1 MKQYKRSTRLAEQL
15 RRDLSQT
22 WEHDYAEITPGMLS
36 FTQVR
41 LTDDLR
47 YATVYYSHL
56 GTDEQRGKAEQ
67 LLEREAGAL
76 RRKVGKGMRV
86 RRIPEFTFKFDPS
99 IEEGIRI
106 EQLLNQ
112 IKAGNETE
120 DSSE

>member
-1 MKQYKRSTRLAEQL
+1 MKQYKRSTRLSEQL
-15 RRDLSQT
+15 KRDLSET
-22 WEHDYAEITPGMLS
+22 WERDYAEFTPGMLS

-56 GTDEQRGKAEQ
+56 GTQEQKDKAEE
-67 LLEREAGAL
+67 LLQREAGSL

-99 IEEGIRI
+99 IEEGFRI
-106 EQLLNQ
+106 EKLLNE
-112 IKAGNETE
+112 IKASDEAKDT
-120 DSSE
+120 SK

>member
-1 MKQYKRSTRLAEQL
+1 MKQYKRSTRLSEQL
-15 RRDLSQT
+15 RRDLSET
-22 WEHDYAEITPGMLS
+22 WERDYAEITPGMLS

-47 YATVYYSHL
+47 YATVYYSYL
-56 GTDEQRGKAEQ
+56 GTEEQRDKAED
-67 LLEREAGAL
+67 LLAREAGSL

-106 EQLLNQ
+106 EKLLNE
-112 IKAGNETE
+112 IKASDEAKGSTE
-120 DSSE
+120 

>member
-41 LTDDLR
+41 LSDDLR

-56 GTDEQRGKAEQ
+56 GTQEQREKAEE
-67 LLEREAGAL
+67 LLNREAGAI
-76 RRKVGKGMRV
+76 RKKVGKGMRV
-86 RRIPEFTFKFDPS
+86 RRIPEFAFKFDPS

-106 EQLLNQ
+106 EKLLNQ
-112 IKAGNETE
+112 INRADETE
-120 DSSE
+120 STSE

>member
-15 RRDLSQT
+15 RRDLSDT

-36 FTQVR
+36 FTRVR

-56 GTDEQRGKAEQ
+56 GTAEQREQ
-67 LLEREAGAL
+67 AQELLDREAGAV
-76 RRKVGKGMRV
+76 RKKVGKGMRV
-86 RRIPEFTFKFDPS
+86 RRIPEFNFKFDPS

-112 IKAGNETE
+112 IKTTDETKS
-120 DSSE
+120 SSE